1 MTTYTATDWMP
12 IQQRMMEAGL
22 NDVPNGKMVDSF
34 LDANG
39 KMVFMVEFDT
49 AQDELFFKL
58 KWG

>member
-1 MTTYTATDWMP
+1 MTTYKATDWMP